1 MRMIITLSKTSEQT
15 QEDESMKGRTV
26 TWVFLTFGLLLSPC
40 HTASSA
46 DETFIESVVIFNTIC
61 AKCHE
66 AQCSGRL
73 SFDDAM
79 AASSNHILR
88 HYGEASGK
96 QWLQKELFEIL
107 NYMKERCAYYP
118 MNTPV
123 PVKRVWGSD
132 ILDKL
137 STLLEKNYFI
147 PVGNFTPGSYRIEL
161 ELEKDA
167 RVTAHLI
174 TEDFDLIVEDC
185 YESKKQRINI
195 PFVIESSGI
204 HYFRIYPRKPVRIT
218 RLSISTLN
226 E

>member
-1 MRMIITLSKTSEQT
+1 MLNYLKPVNVQGN
-15 QEDESMKGRTV
+15 ESMKWHTF
-26 TWVFLTFGLLLSPC
+26 TWFFLIFGLLLSPC
-40 HTASSA
+40 RTASAA
-46 DETFIESVVIFNTIC
+46 DETFTESVVIFNTIC

-73 SFDDAM
+73 SFDDAL
-79 AASSNHILR
+79 AVSSAHIQR

-107 NYMKERCAYYP
+107 NYMKQKCSYYP
-118 MNTPV
+118 MNTPI
-123 PVKRVWGSD
+123 PLKRVWGSD

-147 PVGNFTPGSYRIEL
+147 PIGNFTPGSYRIEL
-161 ELEKDA
+161 ELEKDT

-174 TEDFDLIVEDC
+174 TEEFDMIVEDC
-185 YESKKQRINI
+185 YESSNRLINI
-195 PFVIESSGI
+195 PFVVESSGI

-218 RLSISTLN
+218 RLSITQKH
-226 E
+226 